1 MVRRSARPGRDEPMA
16 PRATPDERRF
26 AVSNR
31 SLLLALITLLVVPL
45 CAPAETIH
53 LAVGAFDPLVESPQ
67 IDGWLRAEPPI
78 PGETSY
84 YLVQLDGPPTDAR
97 KSAVATAGAEL
108 IAYLPDNTY
117 IARIDGGD
125 VPAVESHGSVSWVG
139 QYHPAYKMSPL
150 IGTHEFKD
158 PRRAADSFLTLMV
171 RVFDDIDGT
180 AKLIEA
186 EGASIVETVDDG
198 FQKLIV
204 VRAAESIVPALARIR
219 NVWWIEEKPEFYL
232 MNDTTKWVVQSNA
245 TNQTPV
251 WDKGLHG
258 EGEIVAVMDSGID
271 YNSCWFRDGGATP
284 GPSHRKVIDYSLYG
298 GGLAYDGC
306 DIGHGTHVCG
316 TLAGDQSYVN
326 PGNYDYNGM
335 AYEAQ
340 LVMQDI
346 GADDEWSCTSGSI
359 QVPSSCAAAYTDA
372 HNLGARIHSNSWGGT
387 DNTYDSYCVTL
398 DNFMWANP
406 DFLIV
411 FAAGNSG
418 PSSSTVGFPGTA
430 KNCLTVG
437 ATRRPPQQDTMAGYS
452 SRGPAFDSRIKPTV
466 VAPGGEAGYSYIN
479 SADND
484 MGNPPAQTCNVASS
498 PFQGTSMAT
507 PCISG
512 LAALTRQYFREGWY
526 PYGTPTSGEEFSPSA
541 ALMKAMILASG
552 TDMATQDIPNGNEG
566 WGRAL
571 LDDVL
576 YFEGDARELKVEDF
590 AAGVSQGGEE
600 TFEFSI
606 DNGTIPVEV
615 VLVWTDYPATSG
627 ASVAIQNNLD
637 LEVDCPGGVTFKG
650 NVFLNGESVGSGSA
664 DSRNVEE
671 VVLVKSA
678 PLGTYT
684 VRVKGTT
691 VPHGPQPFAV
701 VITGGIADWPP
712 LTGIADAVVPDGR
725 RVAITS
731 VAPNPFNPMTEIA
744 YALEPAPAGEARA
757 TLKIY
762 SVDGRVVRTL
772 VDRPQG
778 PGRHT
783 AVWHGRDDEGQVVA
797 SGIYFCELTYG
808 GDREVRKLTLL
819 K

>member
-1 MVRRSARPGRDEPMA
+1 M
-16 PRATPDERRF
+16 
-26 AVSNR
+26 SNR
-31 SLLLALITLLVVPL
+31 SLLLALVVLVAVPL
-45 CAPAETIH
+45 AAAASTIH
-53 LAVGAFDPLVESPQ
+53 LATGAFDPLTEEPAVES
-67 IDGWLRAEPPI
+67 WLRAAPPT

-97 KSAVATAGAEL
+97 KSAVRGAGAEL

-117 IARIDGGD
+117 IARIDGGS
-125 VPAVESHGSVSWVG
+125 VAAVESEGRVSWLG
-139 QYHPAYKMSPL
+139 PYHPAYKMSPL

-158 PRRAADSFLTLMV
+158 PGRASDSFLTLMI

-180 AKLIEA
+180 AKLIESA
-186 EGASIVETVDDG
+186 GARVLETVDDG

-204 VRAAESIVPALARIR
+204 ASAAPGTVLALARIR

-232 MNDTTKWVVQSNA
+232 MNDTTKWVVQSNV

-251 WDKGLHG
+251 WDMGLHG
-258 EGEIVAVMDSGID
+258 EDEIVGVMDSGLD
-271 YNSCWFRDGGATP
+271 YNSCWFRDGGSPP
-284 GPSHRKVIDYSLYG
+284 GPSHRKVIDYTLYG

-326 PGNYDYNGM
+326 SGNYGYNGM
-335 AYEAQ
+335 AYGAK
-340 LVMQDI
+340 LIMQDI

-359 QVPSSCAAAYTDA
+359 QVPTSCASAYSNA
-372 HNLGARIHSNSWGGT
+372 YSLGARIHSNSWGGT
-387 DNTYDSYCVTL
+387 DNTYDAYCVTI
-398 DNFMWANP
+398 DNFMWSNP

-430 KNCLTVG
+430 KNCVTVG
-437 ATRRPPQQDTMAGYS
+437 ATRRPPQQETVAGYS
-452 SRGPAFDSRIKPTV
+452 SRGPAFDSRIKPTIA
-466 VAPGGEAGYSYIN
+466 APGGEAGYSYIN

-526 PYGTPTSGEEFSPSA
+526 PYGAPTAGEELIPSA
-541 ALMKAMILASG
+541 ALLKAMIVASG
-552 TDMATQDIPNGNEG
+552 ADMATQDIPNSNEG

-576 YFEGDARELKVEDF
+576 YFDGDARELKVEDY
-590 AAGVSQGGEE
+590 AAGVSQGGQES
-600 TFEFSI
+600 FAFSV
-606 DNGTIPVEV
+606 DDGTIPVEIA
-615 VLVWTDYPATSG
+615 LVWTDYPATSG
-627 ASVAIQNNLD
+627 AGIAIQNNLD

-650 NVFLNGESVGSGSA
+650 NVFSGGESAGGGTA
-664 DSRNVEE
+664 DARNVEE
-671 VVLVKSA
+671 VVLLKSPPTGA
-678 PLGTYT
+678 YT

-691 VPHGPQPFAV
+691 VPHAPQPFALV
-701 VITGGIADWPP
+701 VTGGIADWPP
-712 LTGIADAVVPDGR
+712 STGITEPVVPEGR
-725 RVAITS
+725 RLAITS
-731 VAPNPFNPMTEIA
+731 VAPNPFNPMTRIA
-744 YALEPAPAGEARA
+744 YSLEPAPPGEARA
-757 TLKIY
+757 TLRIY
-762 SVDGRVVRTL
+762 SVDGRLVRTL
-772 VDRPQG
+772 VDRVQD
-778 PGRHT
+778 PGRHS
-783 AVWHGRDDEGQVVA
+783 AVWHGRDDAGQVVA
-797 SGIYFCELTYG
+797 SGIYFAELEYG
-808 GDREVRKLTLL
+808 GDSEVRKITLL